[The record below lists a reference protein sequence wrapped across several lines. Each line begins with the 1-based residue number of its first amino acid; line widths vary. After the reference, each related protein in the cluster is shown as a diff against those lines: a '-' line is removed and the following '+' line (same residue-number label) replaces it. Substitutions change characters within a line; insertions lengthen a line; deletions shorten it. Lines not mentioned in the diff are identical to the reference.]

1 MARKKKSEARESV
14 TPAVTAL
21 YASPIRAGFAGVV
34 LVGCGLGLA
43 LLPSYL
49 AVQSAALGFT
59 FAGTVVGTV
68 LFLIAGLIAWP
79 GFVLL
84 RLVVTATP
92 LITTDGEL
100 IEKQRMGVGAI
111 DLPWEHVGEVTLR
124 GMWVILLDG
133 RIKQSRFTQIMF
145 GAKGIWIPAL
155 LMHGGGAKVMQFIEQ
170 YKPELI
176 EPLIAK
182 VLSRSK

>member
-1 MARKKKSEARESV
+1 MARKKKSE
-14 TPAVTAL
+14 TDNAVPKTTAL
-21 YASPIRAGFAGVV
+21 YASPLRAGLAGAV
-34 LVGCGLGLA
+34 LVACGVGLA

-59 FAGTVVGTV
+59 FAGTVVGTI

-92 LITTDGEL
+92 LITTDGQTL
-100 IEKQRMGVGAI
+100 EKQRMGFGAT
-111 DLPWEHVGEVTLR
+111 DLSWDHVGEVTLR

-155 LMHGGGAKVMQFIEQ
+155 LMHGGGAKVMQFIEE